1 MGYMD
6 TVRDAFGVFLHP
18 KSATSRSMSIGDSLK
33 FYYKIMIIPLIL
45 GVIVSYLLGS
55 AAGVG
60 LTLAGTI
67 AAYFIILYPLGI
79 LVDGGIYHILIG
91 KLFKLYRAGYARVV
105 SAYTYGI
112 IPSIF
117 IAWIAMPLYSAH
129 AAATPTLSATYVA
142 GIVLLTIFGIWSF
155 IIILFALSNQL
166 QISKLKAFGTLILEG
181 VIVSIIVFAVIF
193 AFGAAFLPSLT
204 GA

>member
-6 TVRDAFGVFLHP
+6 TIRDAFGVFLHP
-18 KSATSRSMSIGDSLK
+18 KSATSGGMSIGASLK

-45 GVIVSYLLGS
+45 GVIVGYLLGS
-55 AAGVG
+55 TAGIG
-60 LTLAGTI
+60 LTLAGTM

-79 LVDGGIYHILIG
+79 LVDAGIYHILIG
-91 KLFKLYRAGYARVV
+91 KLFRLYRAGYARVV

-117 IAWIAMPLYSAH
+117 IAWIAMPLYSTH
-129 AAATPTLSATYVA
+129 AAVMLTLSATYVA
-142 GIVLLTIFGIWSF
+142 GLVLLAIFTIWSF
-155 IIILFALSNQL
+155 IVILFALSNQL

-181 VIVSIIVFAVIF
+181 AIGSIIVFAVIF
-193 AFGAAFLPSLT
+193 ALGAASLPSLS
-204 GA
+204 GL